1 MKKSTILMIL
11 LVIFIMGLVGCGKK
25 EESSV
30 IRVAVCPTSPPNLF
44 EENGKY
50 KGLDLELFEGF
61 CKARNRQYKI
71 TSYDWQG
78 MLGAVIGKQADVAFS
93 AISITDKRK
102 EVMDFSSPY
111 MDNKI
116 GRASCRERVFSSV

>member
-78 MLGAVIGKQADVAFS
+78 MLAPSSESRPTWRFQPSPLPTS
-93 AISITDKRK
+93 AKK
-102 EVMDFSSPY
+102 
-111 MDNKI
+111 
-116 GRASCRERVFSSV
+116 